1 MNLDDVF
8 RKKFENDLRIK
19 KKRLIA
25 LKKFINFLKKFE
37 KNPNNYRKI
46 VIQIDYFERGHTT
59 RKCTEFKGDEIA
71 KVLNIM
77 NLLLIKSDI
86 TCYDEMDIAT
96 TFWFRDNS
104 DVYCEKIIEMNFFK
118 K

>member
-8 RKKFENDLRIK
+8 KKKFENDLK
-19 KKRLIA
+19 TNKKRFIY
-25 LKKFINFLKKFE
+25 LKKFVDFLDKFE

-59 RKCTEFKGDEIA
+59 RKCIEFKGNEVV
-71 KVLNIM
+71 KVLDIM
-77 NLLLIKSDI
+77 DLLLIKSDI
-86 TCYDEMDIAT
+86 TCYDDMDIAT

-104 DVYCEKIIEMNFFK
+104 DVYCEKIIEMNCFK